1 MARFSKVKLQMK
13 REALVQLNRMANE
26 QNVNHDLLRY
36 SYSTSELMAKRR
48 LRNGRNGPRVRKV
61 TEVV

>member
-36 SYSTSELMAKRR
+36 STSELMAKRR